1 MAGMNEETKQAVLDY
16 YANLLILQYRCK
28 PKARAHIKELI
39 KNATGDFLFY
49 RLYEFFDVDTAV
61 GAQLDIIGKIVGAQR
76 EVLGLTIDKKYF
88 SYESAPDP
96 NGFNRAGNIK
106 KDVLFKNRRNS
117 KDSVY
122 TLLDPDYRSL
132 IKFKIVSNHAKASM
146 EAIDDAIFDVF
157 GNDATVINNK
167 NMTITYMITAA
178 NVPGLL
184 AAYKLGYLPRPNGV
198 GVDLILN
205 VPNPNLIFG
214 FKRANVTYNGV
225 GWSRAGNVKKAT
237 FLNKDNIVKV
247 L

>member
-1 MAGMNEETKQAVLDY
+1 MVGINEETKKIVLDY
-16 YANLLILQYRCK
+16 YANLLILQYRNK
-28 PKARAHIKELI
+28 PKAIAHIKELI

-88 SYESAPDP
+88 SYESAPNP
-96 NGFNRAGNIK
+96 HGFNKLGNIK

-117 KDSVY
+117 KESVY

-132 IKFKIVSNHAKASM
+132 IKFKIVSNHAKATM
-146 EAIDDAIFDVF
+146 GDIDDAIFEVF

-214 FKRANVTYNGV
+214 FRRGNVTYNGV
-225 GWSRAGNVKKAT
+225 GFSKAGNIKT
-237 FLNKDNIVKV
+237 GTLLNKDNVVKV

>member
-1 MAGMNEETKQAVLDY
+1 VRILPNCGEKSLPVLKCTILGETSVAFALERIFQP
-16 YANLLILQYRCK
+16 LLY
-28 PKARAHIKELI
+28 
-39 KNATGDFLFY
+39 
-49 RLYEFFDVDTAV
+49 V
-61 GAQLDIIGKIVGAQR
+61 
-76 EVLGLTIDKKYF
+76 
-88 SYESAPDP
+88 
-96 NGFNRAGNIK
+96 K

-117 KDSVY
+117 KDSIY

-146 EAIDDAIFDVF
+146 GDIDDAIFDVF

-225 GWSRAGNVKKAT
+225 GWSRAGSVKKAT